1 MTHLQVPGSQI
12 EQTMTQLCLM
22 SGGNDVGGT
31 MFVDS
36 LSPSA
41 GAGEEA
47 DFFDPKD
54 MQFLCDDMGRNLA
67 RRDTLYNI
75 LE

>member
-1 MTHLQVPGSQI
+1 MKNLQGTWSNIGRKMTPLG
-12 EQTMTQLCLM
+12 LR
-22 SGGNDVGGT
+22 SGGNDVGGR
-31 MFVDS
+31 MVGDS
-36 LSPSA
+36 LSRTS

-54 MQFLCDDMGRNLA
+54 MQYLCDDMGRKLA

>member
-1 MTHLQVPGSQI
+1 
-12 EQTMTQLCLM
+12 
-22 SGGNDVGGT
+22 

-36 LSPSA
+36 LSRTA
-41 GAGEEA
+41 GAGEGT

-54 MQFLCDDMGRNLA
+54 MQYLCTDIGRKLA

>member
-1 MTHLQVPGSQI
+1 
-12 EQTMTQLCLM
+12 
-22 SGGNDVGGT
+22 

-36 LSPSA
+36 LSRAA
-41 GAGEEA
+41 GAKEDA

-54 MQFLCDDMGRNLA
+54 MQYLCADMDRKLA